1 MLKSTVLGGVAALA
15 TIAVVATGATV
26 VAQDTIAQRKELMKA
41 VGGASKTGSQLA
53 KGDIPYDAAKA
64 SEAMGTIAANWE
76 AFTKLLPKGSDTGGE
91 TTASPK
97 IWENFKDFET
107 KGQKMASDA
116 ATAQKAAASGAD
128 AFKGAFGEVAKNC
141 RACHEVYRVQK
152 R

>member
-15 TIAVVATGATV
+15 TIAVAATGATV
-26 VAQDTIAQRKELMKA
+26 LAQDTIAKRKELMKA
-41 VGGASKTGSQLA
+41 VGGASKTGSQLV
-53 KGDIPYDAAKA
+53 KGEIPYDAAKA
-64 SEAMGTIAANWE
+64 SEAMGTIVTSWA
-76 AFTKLLPKGSDTGGE
+76 AFTKLFPKGTETGGE

-97 IWENFKDFET
+97 VWESFKDFED
-107 KGQKMASDA
+107 KGQKLASDA

-152 R
+152 K

>member
-1 MLKSTVLGGVAALA
+1 MLRLKVLGGAAALA
-15 TIAVVATGATV
+15 AIAIAATGAVV
-26 VAQDTIAQRKELMKA
+26 VAQDTIAQRKALMKA
-41 VGGASKTGSQLA
+41 VGGASKTGSQIA
-53 KGDIPYDAAKA
+53 KGDIPFDAAKA
-64 SEAMGTIAANWE
+64 SEAMDTIATSWN
-76 AFTKLLPKGSDTGGE
+76 AFTKLLPKGSETGGE

-97 IWENFKDFET
+97 IWENFKDFED